1 MLLSWV
7 RGGVVGVMEGSCV
20 GYYTCYATERNS
32 GFVGDMT
39 GCCGDKARTCGYAA
53 AYGGIFGDA
62 SVFCL
67 AF

>member
-1 MLLSWV
+1 
-7 RGGVVGVMEGSCV
+7 MEGLCV
-20 GYYTCYATERNS
+20 GYYTYYTYYATERDS
-32 GFVGDMT
+32 SFVGDMT
-39 GCCGDKARTCGYAA
+39 GCCGDKARMCGYAA